1 MAIINGEV
9 EKLVQTYGVKEE
21 VTLKSLME
29 QSRDMDKSWKNH
41 IVWNEEKTNFSVN
54 DEMQLV
60 IHPAN
65 GESRTMDMTDH
76 AFSQLCTRM
85 GVPAKYIKK
94 CFDSGKSE
102 LAVANFR
109 AWEKEHTGNMLV
121 RENDGVARAI
131 LSDSYAPFDNYKLL
145 RALYY
150 TMDTKRF
157 VPTQVYM
164 SQDKLHIRFVDY
176 QPLPISDGSGS
187 PLYAG
192 VILSSNSVGAGSL
205 SLKFFIYR
213 SVCRN
218 GMAISSM
225 GGTLFRQHH
234 IGEKM
239 TDSKIALFN
248 RAFMDIDRLC
258 DMAITLVNENNGK
271 RLKDYEMEMYLEK
284 ARREMKLSEK
294 SVDKLKV
301 LVGPNGTYE
310 PTKWGFINGITELA
324 QDFTLDTRYDME
336 TWAGE
341 LFTRAA
347 G

>member
-1 MAIINGEV
+1 MAIINSEV
-9 EKLVQTYGVKEE
+9 ETLVHTRSVQQE

-29 QSRDMDKSWKNH
+29 QSRDMDKKWVNH
-41 IVWNEEKTNFSVN
+41 IVNNENKTNFAVN
-54 DEMQLV
+54 SDLQLV
-60 IHPAN
+60 INPVH
-65 GESRTMDMTDH
+65 GGTKTMDITDN

-94 CFDSGKSE
+94 CFAAGKSD
-102 LAVANFR
+102 LAVENFR
-109 AWEKEHTGNMLV
+109 AWENEHTGNMLV
-121 RENDGVARAI
+121 RESDGIARAV
-131 LSDSYAPFDNYKLL
+131 LSDSYSPFDNFRVL
-145 RALYY
+145 RALNY

-157 VPTQVYM
+157 IPTQVFM
-164 SQDKLHIRFVDY
+164 SQEKLHIRFVDY
-176 QPLPISDGSGS
+176 QPLPVSDGTGS

-213 SVCRN
+213 AVCKN

-225 GGTLFRQHH
+225 GGTLFRQNH

-239 TDSKIALFN
+239 TDSKIAVFN
-248 RAFMDIDRLC
+248 RAFMDIDRLA
-258 DMAITLVNENNGK
+258 DMAVTLVKENNGK
-271 RLKDYEMEMYLEK
+271 RLKDYEMQMYLEK

-294 SVDKLKV
+294 SMEKLQM
-301 LVGPNGTYE
+301 LVRDGGTYE

-336 TWAGE
+336 NWAGE
-341 LFTRAA
+341 LFTKTAA
-347 G
+347 

>member
-1 MAIINGEV
+1 MAIIMGME
-9 EKLVQTYGVKEE
+9 ERLVHTTSVQEGI
-21 VTLKSLME
+21 TLKSLME
-29 QSRDMDKSWKNH
+29 QSREMDRVWKNH
-41 IVWNEEKTNFSVN
+41 IVLNQERPNFSVN
-54 DEMQLV
+54 DDMQLV
-60 IHPAN
+60 IQPAH
-65 GESRTMDMTDH
+65 GESRAMDMTDH

-102 LAVANFR
+102 LAIANFR
-109 AWEKEHTGNMLV
+109 AWEGEQTGNMLV
-121 RENDGVARAI
+121 RERNGVARAV
-131 LSDSYAPFDNYKLL
+131 LSDSYAPFDNYRVL
-145 RALYY
+145 RALNY
-150 TMDTKRF
+150 TMDTDRF
-157 VPTQVYM
+157 IPTQVYM
-164 SQDKLHIRFVDY
+164 SEDKLHIRFVDY
-176 QPLPISDGSGS
+176 NPLPVSDGSGS

-239 TDSKIALFN
+239 TDSKIAVFT
-248 RAFMDIDRLC
+248 RAFMDVERLSE
-258 DMAITLVNENNGK
+258 MAVKLVKENAG
-271 RLKDYEMEMYLEK
+271 RILKDYELEMYLEK

-294 SVDKLKV
+294 SVDKLKL
-301 LVGPNGTYE
+301 LVGSQGPYDK
-310 PTKWGFINGITELA
+310 TKWGFINGITELA
-324 QDFTLDTRYDME
+324 QDFTLDTRYEME

-341 LFTRAA
+341 FFTKAA
-347 G
+347 

>member
-1 MAIINGEV
+1 MAIITGGIEQ
-9 EKLVQTYGVKEE
+9 LVHTRSVQENI
-21 VTLKSLME
+21 TLKSLME
-29 QSRDMDKSWKNH
+29 QSREMDRAWRNH
-41 IVWNEEKTNFSVN
+41 IVMNEGATNFTVN
-54 DEMQLV
+54 DDLQLV
-60 IHPAN
+60 IHPVH
-65 GESRTMDMTDH
+65 GGSRTMDMTDH

-94 CFDSGKSE
+94 CFEAGKGD
-102 LAVANFR
+102 LAVENFR
-109 AWEKEHTGNMLV
+109 AWENEHTGNMLV
-121 RENDGVARAI
+121 RERNGVARAV
-131 LSDSYAPFDNYKLL
+131 LSNSYAPFDNYRVL
-145 RALYY
+145 RALNY

-164 SQDKLHIRFVDY
+164 SEDKLHIRFVDY

-213 SVCRN
+213 SVCKN

-225 GGTLFRQHH
+225 GGTLFSQHH

-239 TDSKIALFN
+239 TDSKIAVFN
-248 RAFMDIDRLC
+248 RAFMDVDRLSE
-258 DMAITLVNENNGK
+258 MAVRLVKENAG
-271 RLKDYEMEMYLEK
+271 RHLKDYELEMYLEK

-294 SVDKLKV
+294 SVDKLKM
-301 LVGPNGTYE
+301 LVGENGTYE

-341 LFTRAA
+341 LFTRVA
-347 G
+347 

>member
-1 MAIINGEV
+1 MAIITGEV
-9 EKLVQTYGVKEE
+9 ERLIHTGCVREDI
-21 VTLKSLME
+21 TLKSLME
-29 QSRDMDKSWKNH
+29 QSRDMDKAWKNH
-41 IVWNEEKTNFSVN
+41 IVMNEGAANFAVN
-54 DEMQLV
+54 DDLQLV
-60 IHPAN
+60 IQPAH
-65 GESRTMDMTDH
+65 GESRAMDMTDH

-94 CFDSGKSE
+94 CFDSGKAD
-102 LAVANFR
+102 LAVENFR
-109 AWEKEHTGNMLV
+109 AWEREVTGNMLV
-121 RENDGVARAI
+121 RERNGVARAI
-131 LSDSYAPFDNYKLL
+131 LSDSYSPFDNYRVL
-145 RALYY
+145 RALNY

-164 SQDKLHIRFVDY
+164 SEDKLHIRFVDY
-176 QPLPISDGSGS
+176 QPLPISDGTGS

-205 SLKFFIYR
+205 SMKFFIYR
-213 SVCRN
+213 SVCKN

-239 TDSKIALFN
+239 TDSKIAVFT
-248 RAFMDIDRLC
+248 RAFMDVDRLSE
-258 DMAITLVNENNGK
+258 MAVKLVKENAG
-271 RLKDYEMEMYLEK
+271 RHLKDYELEMYLEK

-294 SVDKLKV
+294 SMDKLKL
-301 LVGPNGTYE
+301 LVGGTYE

-341 LFTRAA
+341 LFTRVA
-347 G
+347 